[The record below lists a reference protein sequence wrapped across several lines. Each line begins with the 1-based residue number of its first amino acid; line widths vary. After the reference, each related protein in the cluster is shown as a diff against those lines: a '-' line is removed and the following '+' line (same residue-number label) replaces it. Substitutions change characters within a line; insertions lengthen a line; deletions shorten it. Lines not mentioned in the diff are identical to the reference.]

1 MALLQVVFRQYRWPF
16 IGVIVLTLLS
26 AALGIGL
33 IAYINNELIVAVN
46 TSLTVLPGF
55 LVQLVVLMAV
65 TLASQLALTSLA
77 ISLSGDCAANLSS
90 VSSIPALNA
99 SSNSAVRSCWRA

>member
-46 TSLTVLPGF
+46 TSLSVLPEF
-55 LVQLVVLMAV
+55 LGLLFLLMAV
-65 TLASQLALTSLA
+65 TLG
-77 ISLSGDCAANLSS
+77 IAAG
-90 VSSIPALNA
+90 AD
-99 SSNSAVRSCWRA
+99 RARPPFRFSFAQ